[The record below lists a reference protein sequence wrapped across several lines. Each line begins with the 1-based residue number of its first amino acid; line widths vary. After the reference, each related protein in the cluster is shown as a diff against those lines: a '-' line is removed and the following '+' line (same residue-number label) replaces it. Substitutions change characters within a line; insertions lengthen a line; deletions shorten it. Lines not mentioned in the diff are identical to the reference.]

1 MRIFVAIAL
10 LSGVIGAQSQGMP
23 EVLASVK
30 VRTLAEPG
38 ARYERVRA
46 GVPLARSD
54 AVKATDALRLV
65 STNGEIVPVRMRVL
79 SRWGGRPDDGS
90 LPIKWLSLTFAVNA
104 QLAHGSLRL
113 VRGTPVEGKLRID
126 KEGDRYTVT
135 TAGLTIVLVNG
146 AHDLL
151 TSVRDAK
158 GKNLGGP
165 AGRVLFTNV
174 EGKAEDATPWVL
186 LLEDEDSVAAT
197 FLATCRVLDLDI
209 EWRLR
214 FVDGVRGWTNDLRV
228 VNRGPYGH
236 MGGPSAHRYFRR
248 LGISLPRLP
257 GAKAA
262 ILAGQ
267 RVATGEKPLWLS
279 QIQRIHRERKLNPES
294 FPFQIW
300 SGNEF
305 VGSGRRAPGTLVL
318 GDGATSMGLAVER
331 FWENAP
337 KSMSIFRDSVIL
349 DLFPEG
355 GSGPHYRG
363 QYGEPGKG
371 SADPLSLKA
380 YRFEGA
386 RAKTQRFH
394 LVFTNGDVDEI
405 EEDLARRALH
415 PLHALP
421 PLGAFHRTGA
431 LGHPIPAPRNDDP
444 AAARFERMM
453 QILVSDGAA
462 DDQPSLGR
470 IGYPAFVERGG
481 TYGRQV
487 FRGWFNFGDIPWAD
501 GYCSLHYDWPY
512 VVLWQYLRTG
522 DPRFFELGRD
532 MMRHRLDIDQDHDTR
547 SKSRQRGGQFYEKG
561 HWHGNYYHATP
572 SHTWLPG
579 PFLYYLLTGDETAL
593 DAVTLTRDFLLR
605 SEPEKWSGDW
615 GVRIPGWTAD
625 NLLECWWV
633 LGDQLALDTAQ
644 QTLANF
650 ERIETERFGKKGY
663 VINRRMRPPSLQS
676 WMHAIF
682 FNATARHA
690 ALTGS
695 KRFHPLM
702 HRMLDFFERRLI
714 VMNPAPRV
722 WRHID
727 PRGEYRKDLSVHLL
741 WPMASS
747 LAWGAK
753 VFDDETLRLRARAL
767 FEEAVFHHQ
776 GKTPSPIAF
785 RMLNYPGAESKIL
798 SNIGLWG
805 GVALMSISPSRKR

>member
-1 MRIFVAIAL
+1 MRILVAAAL
-10 LSGVIGAQSQGMP
+10 LTGVLAAQSAESP
-23 EVLASVK
+23 DPLATLK
-30 VRTLAEPG
+30 VQTLAAPG
-38 ARYERVRA
+38 ARLERVRA

-54 AVKATDALRLV
+54 AVTDAGTLRLE
-65 STNGEIVPVRMRVL
+65 SAGGKAVPARMRVL
-79 SRWGGRPDDGS
+79 SRWGGRPDDAS

-104 QLAHGSLRL
+104 ELADSPLRL
-113 VRGTPVEGKLRID
+113 VRGAPPEGGLRVQEE
-126 KEGDRYTVT
+126 EGRYTVT
-135 TAGLTIVLVNG
+135 TAGLTVVLAGG
-146 AHDLL
+146 ARDLVA
-151 TSVRDAK
+151 SVRNATA
-158 GKNLGGP
+158 KNLGGP
-165 AGRVLFTNV
+165 SGRVVFTNV
-174 EGKAEDATPWVL
+174 EGKTEDATPWVL
-186 LLEDEDSVAAT
+186 RLEDKDSVAAT
-197 FLATCRVLDLDI
+197 FLATCRVLDLDL

-214 FVDGVRGWTNDLRV
+214 FVDRVQGWTNDFRI

-236 MGGPSAHRYFRR
+236 MGGASSHRYFRR
-248 LGISLPRLP
+248 LGITLPRLP
-257 GAKAA
+257 GAHAA
-262 ILAGQ
+262 ILAGT
-267 RVATGEKPLWLS
+267 RVTLGEKPLWLS
-279 QIQRIHRERKLNPES
+279 QVQRIHRERKLNPES

-300 SGNEF
+300 SGTEF
-305 VGSGRRAPGTLVL
+305 VGSGRRAPGTLIVS
-318 GDGATSMGLAVER
+318 DGTTSMGLAVER

-337 KSMSIFRDSVIL
+337 KSISVFPETLIL

-355 GSGPHYRG
+355 GSGPHYAG

-371 SADPLSLKA
+371 SPDPLSLKA

-394 LVFTNGDVDEI
+394 LAFSQGVIDEF
-405 EEDLARRALH
+405 DRSLARRALH

-421 PLGAFHRTGA
+421 PLDAFLRTGA
-431 LGHPIPAPRNDDP
+431 LGHPIPPPRKDDP

-453 QILVSDGAA
+453 EILVSDGAA
-462 DDQPSLGR
+462 DTQPSLGR

-561 HWHGNYYHATP
+561 YWHGNYYHATP
-572 SHTWLPG
+572 SHTWIPG

-593 DAVTLTRDFLLR
+593 DAVHLTRDFLLR

-633 LGDQLALDTAQ
+633 LGDRLALDTAR
-644 QTLANF
+644 QTIANF

-682 FNATARHA
+682 FNAVARHA
-690 ALTGS
+690 VLTGS
-695 KRFHPLM
+695 QRFHPLM
-702 HRMLDFFERRLI
+702 RRMLGFFDRRLI
-714 VMNPAPRV
+714 VMKPAPRV

-727 PRGEYRKDLSVHLL
+727 PRGDYRKDLSVHLL

-747 LAWGAK
+747 LAWGGE
-753 VFDDETLRLRARAL
+753 VFDDDQLRDRARAL
-767 FEEAVFHHQ
+767 FREAVFHHQ

-805 GVALMSISPSRKR
+805 GVALMSLSPSRER